1 MNKIIEIGNLIEKLG
16 INASDV
22 MESIEDGDL
31 SFAEMYN
38 LLIVANFFHRKPL
51 PENWKLN
58 NVELNVDRVIYEVTN
73 GTNDVTIYYYEN
85 GVIELHDYDTD
96 INSESG
102 EYIVFNHI
110 NSRNIDE
117 LLNAYEDALLLYNE
131 AE

>member
-1 MNKIIEIGNLIEKLG
+1 MNKIIEIGNLSEKLG
-16 INASDV
+16 ISASDV

-58 NVELNVDRVIYEVTN
+58 SVELNVDRVIYEVTN

-102 EYIVFNHI
+102 EYTVFNHI
-110 NSRNIDE
+110 NNRNIDE
-117 LLNAYEDALLLYNE
+117 LLNAYEEALVIYNE
-131 AE
+131 SE